1 MSAEKEKAE
10 FGAGTFKLFCEQFG
24 NDVYSHLLLEV
35 LLEGV
40 INAET
45 LFVFGEQEE
54 GRDQADHSSTGR
66 GASELGPDG
75 SDRIDTSPN
84 VAKPHQDDLLREQDV
99 VPPED

>member
-1 MSAEKEKAE
+1 MMKDQEKAE

-24 NDVYSHLLLEV
+24 DDVYSHILLEV

-45 LFVFGEQEE
+45 LFVLGEQEE

-66 GASELGPDG
+66 GTSELGPDG
-75 SDRIDTSPN
+75 PDRTNTSPD
-84 VAKPHQDDLLREQDV
+84 VAPPHSDDLLREQDV